1 LRGPIIVPRET
12 TFQVSTIFGTLPKI
26 WSSDQLPTLPAVA
39 VRLIDLAKN
48 PDTEISQVI
57 EAIKADPAITA
68 KILKASNSSFFAL
81 RSDCKGIERAVP
93 LLGTMVVT
101 SLALSFSLSES
112 AITEGPLKTRF
123 DSYWK
128 KSIVQS
134 AAAEILA
141 SRLGNELKGDSFL
154 IGLLQDIGH
163 LAMLRSIPNDLIPV
177 LEQAEAQQRDSAEL
191 ESEVL
196 GVNHAEVGVKMME
209 RWKLSDQFKTAIEHH
224 HDSLDQL
231 KALTS
236 HPNFNLIISIAASAS
251 IGDYFCSPNSG
262 LALQRIQ
269 ELTSE
274 FFNISHDDLHSFL
287 ESVQTRFEQ
296 AAEIFHV
303 NLDDIESPYEIMAIA
318 NEQLLKMTMK
328 AQVDS
333 TQASARQAVVEEQ
346 KIKLESENKQLQSKA
361 IHDPLTK
368 VYNRSYF
375 NEAFEKELYECSRS
389 ARTIGIIFSD
399 IDHFKKINDTYGHQF
414 GDLVLQ
420 RVAKIASESTRR
432 SDVFCR
438 YGGEE
443 FVILVNNPS
452 ENGIRELAERL
463 RGLIENEVIEFEG
476 KRVPVTA
483 SLGAVVAIPARDVT
497 GLSERLITEADEAMY
512 ESKEK
517 GRNQVQVR
525 SIIGKDDQE
534 LQQMVKRSRFSRWLV
549 TKKIFDIPTITK
561 AMLKCPQQEK
571 KTKIGEL
578 AIAEKILTDLNVSEI
593 IEYQKASGKRFGE
606 AAIQLNLLTL
616 QQTSYLLAL
625 QVEPP
630 IALGKTLISLELL
643 DSSST
648 AELVKQYLSEMKC
661 VTKPAGMPHNEP
673 SYS

>member
-1 LRGPIIVPRET
+1 MISPE
-12 TFQVSTIFGTLPKI
+12 KI

-39 VRLIDLAKN
+39 IKLLDLSKN
-48 PDTEISQVI
+48 PDTDISEVI

-112 AITEGPLKTRF
+112 AITVGPLKTRF

-128 KSIVQS
+128 QSIVQS

-141 SRLGNELKGDSFL
+141 SRLGNELKYDSFL

-163 LAMLRSIPNDLIPV
+163 LAMLRSIPNELISV
-177 LEQAEAQQRDSAEL
+177 LEQAETEKRDRIEL
-191 ESEVL
+191 ETEVL

-209 RWKLSDQFKTAIEHH
+209 RWELSEQFKTAIEHH
-224 HDSLDQL
+224 HDTLDQL

-236 HPNFNLIISIAASAS
+236 HPNFNLIISIATSAA

-262 LALQRIQ
+262 LALNRIQ

-274 FFNISHDDLHSFL
+274 FFNIPHDDLHDFL
-287 ESVQTRFEQ
+287 ESVQARFEQ
-296 AAEIFHV
+296 AAEIFQV
-303 NLDDIESPYEIMAIA
+303 NMDDIESPYDIMATA
-318 NEQLLKMTMK
+318 NEQLLKLTMK
-328 AQVDS
+328 AQVDC
-333 TQASARQAVVEEQ
+333 TQASARQAVVEKQ

-375 NEAFEKELYECSRS
+375 NEAFEKELYECSRF

-420 RVAKIASESTRR
+420 RVAKIASEATRR

-443 FVILVNNPS
+443 FVILVNTPS
-452 ENGIRELAERL
+452 EQGIQKLSERL

-483 SLGAVVAIPARDVT
+483 SLGAVVGIPSRDTT
-497 GLSERLITEADEAMY
+497 GYSERLIAEADEAMY

-525 SIIGKDDQE
+525 SIISKDDQE
-534 LQQMVKRSRFSRWLV
+534 LQQLIKRSRFSRWLV
-549 TKKIFDIPTITK
+549 TKKIFDIPTISK
-561 AMLKCPQQEK
+561 AILKCPQQEK
-571 KTKIGEL
+571 RNKIGEI
-578 AIAEKILTDLNVSEI
+578 AIAEKLLTNLQVSKI
-593 IEYQKASGKRFGE
+593 IEHQKEKGIRFGE
-606 AAIQLNLLTL
+606 AAIQLNLLT
-616 QQTSYLLAL
+616 QKQTSYLLAL
-625 QVEPP
+625 QIEPP
-630 IALGKTLISLELL
+630 IVLGKTLITLELI
-643 DSSST
+643 DNFAT
-648 AELVKQYLSEMKC
+648 AELIKQYLSEMKD
-661 VTKPAGMPHNEP
+661 VSNLVEAQTSEP